1 MKKIAAIAVI
11 VVIVSIGSGAWPFP
25 NLGTAESGT
34 PLSIATGIRASEP
47 YGLIHIAE
55 DQGYFAENGLNV
67 TMRSYETTP
76 EAFDGLLNGDVDIA
90 FTGEYTAVTKAFQN
104 KNFVVIACIDKQQT
118 VYLYGRKDRG
128 IENIIDLRGKKI
140 GFARHGQ
147 VEFFTGRF
155 LDLNGTSL
163 QDVTIVDV
171 KPSQYVDA
179 LSNGSVD
186 SIVASDVFIDQF
198 KEQLGS
204 NLILWPIQSNQD
216 SYFVTACRSDWAV
229 SHPEQINQ
237 FLKALAQAEEYTIN
251 HPDEA
256 KSILQKRLNYTDAHI
271 ERVWPEHQFSLTLD
285 QSLLIAMNDE
295 GRWIIE
301 NNLTNEKT
309 MPYFKD
315 YMYTKGLEEVK
326 PEAVNIR

>member
-11 VVIVSIGSGAWPFP
+11 VVIVSIGSGAWPLP

-34 PLSIATGIRASEP
+34 PLSVATGIRAAEP

-55 DQGYFAENGLNV
+55 DRGYFAENGLNV

-90 FTGEYTAVTKAFQN
+90 FTGEYTVVTKAFEN
-104 KNFVVIACIDKQQT
+104 KNFVVIACIDKLQS

-128 IENIIDLRGKKI
+128 IENISDLRGKKI
-140 GFARHGQ
+140 GLARRCQ
-147 VEFFTGRF
+147 VEFFLGRF
-155 LDLNGTSL
+155 LDLHDMSL
-163 QDVTIVDV
+163 QDVTIVDL

-179 LSNGSVD
+179 LVNGSVD
-186 SIVASDVFIDQF
+186 SVVASDPFIDQC

-204 NLILWPIQSNQD
+204 NLILWPIQSNQS
-216 SYFVTACRSDWAV
+216 SYFVTTCRSDWAA
-229 SHPEQINQ
+229 SHPEQINR
-237 FLKALAQAEEYTIN
+237 FLKSLAQAEEYTIN
-251 HPDEA
+251 HPAEA
-256 KSILQKRLNYTDAHI
+256 KSILQKRSNCTDAHI
-271 ERVWPEHQFSLTLD
+271 GRVWPEHQFSLTLD

-295 GRWIIE
+295 ARWMIN
-301 NNLTNEKT
+301 NNLTSKKT

-315 YMYTKGLEEVK
+315 YIYTKGLEEVK